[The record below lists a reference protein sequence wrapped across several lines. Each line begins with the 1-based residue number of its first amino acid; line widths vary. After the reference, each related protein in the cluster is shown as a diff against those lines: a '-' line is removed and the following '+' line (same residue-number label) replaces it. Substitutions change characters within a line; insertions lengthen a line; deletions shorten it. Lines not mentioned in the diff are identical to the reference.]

1 MLNSLTSSQGGAG
14 SQGGTG
20 GPPPSLSLYTIYQY
34 STPIF
39 LDFSDVFAKISLK
52 FLETVLWRDFSVTL
66 RPVLCAYLF
75 SPSLLTT
82 SSSFSWPFKSGV
94 FQSSVPDPMSF
105 GFLPLMLSSM
115 FSFLSSA
122 LTPLICGCLPHISSW
137 GLSKEFKLS
146 ILIHTHTHTLLTCFS
161 KPPSTYR
168 VSHFIRWLLHLLSCP
183 NKIKLLSASSPEN
196 PASTPIKMNSNS
208 NIFLLLCSSSN
219 SPISRLAL
227 QRPLPA
233 LHISGTFQSLNS
245 SQNDTP

>member
-1 MLNSLTSSQGGAG
+1 M
-14 SQGGTG
+14 
-20 GPPPSLSLYTIYQY
+20 
-34 STPIF
+34 
-39 LDFSDVFAKISLK
+39 
-52 FLETVLWRDFSVTL
+52 
-66 RPVLCAYLF
+66 LCAYSF

-94 FQSSVPDPMSF
+94 FQSSVPEPMSF

-122 LTPLICGCLPHISSW
+122 LTPLTYGCLPHISSW

-146 ILIHTHTHTLLTCFS
+146 ILIHTHTLLTCFS

-168 VSHFIRWLLHLLSCP
+168 LPHSIRWQFLLLSCP

-196 PASTPIKMNSNS
+196 PASTPVKMNSNS

-227 QRPLPA
+227 QRS
-233 LHISGTFQSLNS
+233 LHYIFREPTTLSTVAKMILHNYAGINFYSLQKPPRCLTHSKWKPNS
-245 SQNDTP
+245 LLWSYIVCTWLFFHTVSSASFCYLF